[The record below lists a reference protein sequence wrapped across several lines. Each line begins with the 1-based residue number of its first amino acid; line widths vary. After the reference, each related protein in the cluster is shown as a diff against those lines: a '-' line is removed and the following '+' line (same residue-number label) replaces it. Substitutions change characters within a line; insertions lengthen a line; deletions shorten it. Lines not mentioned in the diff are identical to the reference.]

1 MKTLQKLAQ
10 KILKYKTTSV
20 STVFVDKII
29 IQEWLLFGSFKIGR
43 TNKRV

>member
-1 MKTLQKLAQ
+1 MKILKKLAQ

-29 IQEWLLFGSFKIGR
+29 IQEWLLFGTFKIGR
-43 TNKRV
+43 TFKKG